1 MLIPIQK
8 KFTKTRLLQLLNELE
23 TITESAISI
32 YLPVGSTEEDIS
44 RALTSLQGIEPVAP
58 VLLKEVMKSTVGA
71 VIFWG
76 VNNKFLILPPFPV
89 LQKTSIHG
97 YEVNPLRNMLK
108 EDFTIAVV
116 LIRLGSYAIGLFQNN
131 ELVASKVGTGLVHSR
146 HKKGGSSQ
154 HRFARHR
161 EKQIEYFFTN
171 VCEKAR
177 EKLEPFRSQ
186 IDLLF
191 FGGESNTVRAFINQC
206 RFMETLLVYRVDRLL
221 NIREPKQRTLT
232 DSINHIWESGVIQ
245 IIDDASNHH

>member
-8 KFTKTRLLQLLNELE
+8 KFTKTRLLQLMNELE

-32 YLPVGSTEEDIS
+32 YLPVGSTEADIS

-58 VLLKEVMKSTVGA
+58 VLLKEVMKSTVGT

-89 LQKTSIHG
+89 LQKTSIPG

-116 LIRLGSYAIGLFQNN
+116 LIRLGSYAIGLFQNDK
-131 ELVASKVGTGLVHSR
+131 LVASKVGTGLVHSR

-161 EKQIEYFFTN
+161 EKQIEYFF
-171 VCEKAR
+171 
-177 EKLEPFRSQ
+177 
-186 IDLLF
+186 
-191 FGGESNTVRAFINQC
+191 SNIMEIINLD
-206 RFMETLLVYRVDRLL
+206 M
-221 NIREPKQRTLT
+221 
-232 DSINHIWESGVIQ
+232 
-245 IIDDASNHH
+245 